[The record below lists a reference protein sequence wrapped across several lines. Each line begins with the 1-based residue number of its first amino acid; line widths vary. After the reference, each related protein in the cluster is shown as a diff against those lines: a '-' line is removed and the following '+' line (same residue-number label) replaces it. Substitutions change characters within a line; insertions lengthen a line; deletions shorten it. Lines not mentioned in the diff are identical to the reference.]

1 MNNKGF
7 AAFILVVTI
16 SSLMLAFVSISS
28 IEYLHYFDQ
37 VQRKQYRLM
46 SYYFAY
52 SCIDHAL
59 LSFSQDYF
67 FSLDREVY
75 FPNLNCGI
83 SSIENIGNN
92 LIIRVYGKYKEIVIN
107 RQATA
112 TLYDDHLEIV
122 SIE

>member
-16 SSLMLAFVSISS
+16 SSLMLAFISIQS
-28 IEYLHYFDQ
+28 IEYLHFFDQ

-52 SCIDHAL
+52 SCIDRAL
-59 LSFSQDYF
+59 LTLSHDYF
-67 FSLDREVY
+67 FTISTEIYYPDI
-75 FPNLNCGI
+75 NCGI
-83 SSIENIGNN
+83 SEVENISNN
-92 LIIRVYGKYKEIVIN
+92 ILIRVYGKYKEIIVY
-107 RQATA
+107 RRATA
-112 TLYDDHLEIV
+112 TLYDDHLEVI